1 VFGKPK
7 TLFIDL
13 LRVFVSSVLH
23 LFLTRSHPVDSCV
36 GMIVAV
42 GLVVSAQ
49 TPQQPQP
56 PIFRGGAN
64 LVRVDV
70 TVTDKQ
76 GEPVATLTADDFEL
90 QEDNIPQAVET
101 FKLISAGG
109 RPAEGD
115 DTSLEIRSPEH
126 AAAEAARDDVRVFL
140 IFWDEYH
147 IGRFAPAIMGRKALL
162 EFVHTA
168 FAPTDLVALMD
179 PLTPVDAIRWTRNL
193 GDLADKV
200 QKLEGRFGVYTPVR
214 SVLEE
219 GQLGRRDVER
229 LRTEVTVSAVKSA
242 ASHLGGLR
250 EGRKAIIFVSQGLP
264 GIFRP
269 DEISLL
275 DDLVRTANDNNT
287 ALYTVNPAGL
297 TGGMSDE
304 LRVMSD
310 NTGATAIVN
319 SNAPVRAMRQILR
332 DASAFY
338 LLGYAST
345 QNPADGKFH
354 QIKVRVKRSGL
365 TVHARK
371 GYWAPRQSDMDKA
384 ARDAAAAPPDNVAA
398 AVATLSAARP
408 ERLLDF
414 WAGATGAK
422 NGTGEVTLTWTPRP
436 GQALPRDATV
446 SVVVPGAGGARTV
459 EAAVADRR
467 MSFAAEAGTLQ
478 LQLTV
483 RNAEGQTLG
492 EETRSVVVPDVAGAA
507 LGITSP
513 TIVVVRNPAELKN
526 LTAST
531 TPAAVREFARTDRLF
546 IRFSLFGSAASD
558 AVVSAKLLSKSGA
571 ALVTLQPSRP
581 ADLDGAYQ
589 IDLPLAS
596 IARGDYVVEV
606 TAVAGDDHAETLM
619 AFRVT

>member
-1 VFGKPK
+1 M
-7 TLFIDL
+7 
-13 LRVFVSSVLH
+13 RAVLASM
-23 LFLTRSHPVDSCV
+23 L
-36 GMIVAV
+36 A
-42 GLVVSAQ
+42 GLVFSAQ
-49 TPQQPQP
+49 QQPP
-56 PIFRGGAN
+56 PPVFRGGAN

-70 TVTDKQ
+70 TVTDKH
-76 GEPVATLTADDFEL
+76 GEPVGDLTADDFDI

-101 FKLISAGG
+101 FKLVSADG
-109 RPAEGD
+109 RPVEGD

-147 IGRFAPAIMGRKALL
+147 IGRFAPAIMGRKAVSD
-162 EFVHTA
+162 FVRTA
-168 FAPTDLVALMD
+168 FGPTDLVALMD
-179 PLTPVDAIRWTRNL
+179 PLTPVDAIRWTRNF
-193 GDLADKV
+193 GDLAEKV

-219 GQLGRRDVER
+219 GQLGRGVER
-229 LRTEVTVSAVKSA
+229 LRLEVTVSAVKSA
-242 ASHLGGLR
+242 ASYLGGLR

-264 GIFRP
+264 GIFRA
-269 DEISLL
+269 DEISIL
-275 DDLVRTANDNNT
+275 DDLVRTANNNNT

-297 TGGMSDE
+297 TGGRSDE
-304 LRVMSD
+304 LRVMSE

-319 SNAPVRAMRQILR
+319 SNLPVRAMRQIVR

-365 TVHARK
+365 TLHARK

-408 ERLLDF
+408 ERLVDF
-414 WAGATGAK
+414 WAGATGAR
-422 NGTGEVTLTWTPRP
+422 NGAGEVTLTWTPRP

-446 SVVVPGAGGARTV
+446 AVVVSGAGGARTV
-459 EAAVADRR
+459 EAAAADRQ
-467 MSFAAEAGTLQ
+467 MSFAADAGTLQ
-478 LQLTV
+478 LQVTV
-483 RNAEGQTLG
+483 RNADGQTLG
-492 EETRSVVVPDVAGAA
+492 EEMRSVVVPDVASAA

-513 TIVVVRNPAELKN
+513 TIVVVRNPSELKN
-526 LTAST
+526 LTART
-531 TPAAVREFARTDRLF
+531 TPVGVREFARTDRLF
-546 IRFSLFGSAASD
+546 IRFSVFGSAASD
-558 AVVSAKLLSKSGA
+558 AVVSAKLLSKGGA
-571 ALVTLQPSRP
+571 ALVTLQASRP

-619 AFRVT
+619 ALRVVS